1 MSRPSTQGVNHPVFP
16 YRTGGKLLFP
26 LCRTCA
32 DESLPDP
39 HYRCPHDE
47 AQRCFMGTWVTTE
60 LHKALDCGY
69 RLDKIYEV
77 WNFPRQSVDLFRR
90 YIDIF
95 LKIKQETSGFPPQC
109 QTEEQKQSYIED
121 IFRRQKILLDSIN
134 IEKEDHSK
142 IIFELLM
149 GKIRSA
155 STIAKDSI
163 PYGTRGI
170 RQTLGRQYH
179 FIERDGTLE

>member
-1 MSRPSTQGVNHPVFP
+1 M
-16 YRTGGKLLFP
+16 FP

-32 DESLPDP
+32 NERPTDP

-47 AQRCFMGTWVTTE
+47 AQRCFAGPWVTTE

-69 RLDKIYEV
+69 TCRLDKIYEV
-77 WNFPRQSVDLFRR
+77 LNFPRQNVDLFRR
-90 YIDIF
+90 YIDTF
-95 LKIKQETSGFPPQC
+95 LKIKHEASGFPPQY

-121 IFRRQKILLDSIN
+121 IFRREKILLDSIN

-142 IIFELLM
+142 FVFELLM

-170 RQTLGRQYH
+170 KQTLGRQYH
-179 FIERDGTLE
+179 FVERDGTLE